1 MAKAT
6 FIKSARKPIYQRG
19 KRVEYVSQ
27 RGKREGQTLSKIDRT
42 IPADDTD
49 RILINRGESYWTWS
63 FMYGGT
69 YYSKTQPKPSQLTS
83 SEFLS
88 TVYGIQEEIDEW
100 NPSDVTDV
108 EEFVDDIKNRLEE
121 LRDETQD
128 KLDNMPYQLQDAD
141 TGQLLQERIE
151 ALENALN
158 EFECLDELEYEEPTD
173 EDVKERIAEDEGID
187 TDIEGWEDEISEE
200 MVNEKKTELQENWL
214 EEKTEEIKNISIEL

>member
-6 FIKSARKPIYQRG
+6 FIKSARKPIYQIG

-42 IPADDTD
+42 IPADENDQ
-49 RILINRGESYWTWS
+49 ILINKGESYWTWG

-214 EEKTEEIKNISIEL
+214 EEKTEEIKNISLEF

>member
-42 IPADDTD
+42 IPADENDQ
-49 RILINRGESYWTWS
+49 ILINKGESYWTWG

-214 EEKTEEIKNISIEL
+214 EEKTEEIKNISIEV

>member
-42 IPADDTD
+42 IPADENDQ
-49 RILINRGESYWTWS
+49 ILINKGESYWTWS

-214 EEKTEEIKNISIEL
+214 EEKTEEIKNISIEV

>member
-173 EDVKERIAEDEGID
+173 EYVKERIAEDEGID

>member
-42 IPADDTD
+42 IPADENDQ
-49 RILINRGESYWTWS
+49 ILINKGESYWTWS

>member
-6 FIKSARKPIYQRG
+6 FIKSARKTIYQRG

-27 RGKREGQTLSKIDRT
+27 RGKRQGQTVSKIDRT
-42 IPADDTD
+42 IPADENDQ
-49 RILINRGESYWTWS
+49 ILINKGESYWTWS

-69 YYSKTQPKPSQLTS
+69 YCSKTQPKPSQLAN

-88 TVYGIQEEIDEW
+88 TVYRIQEEIDEW

-108 EEFVDDIKNRLEE
+108 EEFVDDTKNRLEE

-128 KLDNMPYQLQDAD
+128 KLDNMPYQLQDSE
-141 TGQLLQERIE
+141 TGQLLQERIG
-151 ALENALN
+151 ALEDALN

-173 EDVKERIAEDEGID
+173 EDVKEQIAEDEGID
-187 TDIEGWEDEISEE
+187 TDIEGWGDEISEE

-214 EEKTEEIKNISIEL
+214 EEKTEEIKNITIDL